1 MKMRHVKWF
10 SLTYIL
16 VDVILWMGGNSID
29 DESDKI

>member
-16 VDVILWMGGNSID
+16 VDVILWMVGNSID